1 MLPTTPKWLASSR
14 FLPRLRVRNDWGRHT
29 TVPWER
35 CFAAIMIFILVVACS
50 TRTTGLLQVQA
61 LSTKQGDLVGGEA
74 LGQAELEQQFF
85 LASTSRLTESV
96 AASSTPSPLIPN
108 AALSPTILSS
118 AQLAALCDELCPSS
132 PASCAVKFIYGT
144 GTTYCC
150 SGAFF
155 VHGSIGHRC
164 SDQSLPKM
172 VPSAL
177 LNRII
182 TQANISG
189 AAAADK
195 PPGTITQANM
205 STLALIGRGAL
216 QRINQVRAAQH
227 KEPIIWSQAVYESV
241 SYWLSYLDSTH
252 LFITQNLGQPAK
264 PFPPGA
270 LFLAEVVLAQRLPEN
285 ITAAEAGI
293 ACGNALLSGNISAEI
308 TLGNYEFGAVG
319 ALPRST
325 GLEWLCS
332 ISLGNLF
339 RFGGTSF
346 PNTTQS

>member
-1 MLPTTPKWLASSR
+1 MGLTTNIPLCPKRRILSGLRTRHWTRSPRRWLQWATVFIALLITSSAYAGAERQIPSGETVLLEAEGQNQPGLEPRFLLASIS
-14 FLPRLRVRNDWGRHT
+14 P
-29 TVPWER
+29 
-35 CFAAIMIFILVVACS
+35 
-50 TRTTGLLQVQA
+50 GLN
-61 LSTKQGDLVGGEA
+61 G
-74 LGQAELEQQFF
+74 
-85 LASTSRLTESV
+85 
-96 AASSTPSPLIPN
+96 AASVSATPSPLVAN
-108 AALSPTILSS
+108 AALSPTVLST
-118 AQLAALCDELCPSS
+118 AQQTALCQELCPTASV
-132 PASCAVKFIYGT
+132 SCAIKFIYGT

-150 SGAFF
+150 SGTFF

-164 SDQSLPKM
+164 SDQSLPKI
-172 VPSAL
+172 VPNTL
-177 LNRII
+177 LSRII
-182 TQANISG
+182 AEPNISG

-195 PPGTITQANM
+195 PPGTITQANT
-205 STLALIGRGAL
+205 SALTLIGRSAL
-216 QRINQVRAAQH
+216 QRINQVRAAQQ

-285 ITAAEAGI
+285 VTAAEAGV

-319 ALPRST
+319 ALPRSA
-325 GLEWLCS
+325 GPEWLCS

-339 RFGGTSF
+339 RYGGTSF
-346 PNTTQS
+346 PNTTQT